1 MTAFGLNFGKGVAF
15 GTGLNISP
23 KVSPIDGV
31 FRPRE
36 RSHITSSAE
45 GGRGFPKDDGG
56 RGGLWSDDVIQN
68 RSISGFFIS

>member
-1 MTAFGLNFGKGVAF
+1 MELLLKRNEHEPVNGIL
-15 GTGLNISP
+15 
-23 KVSPIDGV
+23 
-31 FRPRE
+31 RE

-45 GGRGFPKDDGG
+45 GGGGFQKMTLDDGG